1 MVVVFLV
8 DKGGGDPT
16 SARVQILLR
25 KDELGVC
32 VCVCNRQVVVAAS
45 LADLVRAPAGEVD
58 APVVQLQLNVSGG
71 VRTIKTHETTLK
83 KKRKVASEKRLMEMV
98 VGHRSPSCVRPR

>member
-1 MVVVFLV
+1 M
-8 DKGGGDPT
+8 
-16 SARVQILLR
+16 SW
-25 KDELGVC
+25 EC
-32 VCVCNRQVVVAAS
+32 VCKCNRQVVVAAS

-83 KKRKVASEKRLMEMV
+83 KKKKVASEKRLMEMV
-98 VGHRSPSCVRPR
+98 VGPSVTFLCPTAVMAAMSNS